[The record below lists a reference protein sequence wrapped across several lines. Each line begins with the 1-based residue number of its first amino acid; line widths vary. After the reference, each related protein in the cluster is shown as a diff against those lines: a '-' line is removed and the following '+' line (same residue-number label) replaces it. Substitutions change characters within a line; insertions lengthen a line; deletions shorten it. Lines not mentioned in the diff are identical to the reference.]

1 MSDPSTGSPS
11 TSSGTGTGTGT
22 GALCSGNPA
31 AEPVEAPTEV
41 LFDPTGLNLAKAIA
55 ESVAHSSPLPPPK
68 PRKAKRTR
76 ASASGRSRSDPTA
89 LGDALGELIAEQ
101 GWTTE
106 VSVHALLG
114 RWPSIV
120 GDAVAQHSTP
130 ESFVAGIVTI
140 RTDSTA
146 WASQL
151 RLMTPQL
158 LAKLN
163 AAVGEGTIKR
173 LTIKGPDAPSW
184 KHGIRSVRD
193 GRGPRD
199 TYG

>member
-1 MSDPSTGSPS
+1 MSGGDDPA
-11 TSSGTGTGTGT
+11 
-22 GALCSGNPA
+22 GAS
-31 AEPVEAPTEV
+31 EDVH
-41 LFDPTGLNLAKAIA
+41 FDPTGLDLARTIA
-55 ESVAHSSPLPPPK
+55 DMVAHSAPLPPPK
-68 PRKAKRTR
+68 VRKPRQTR
-76 ASASGRSRSDPTA
+76 RGASDRGPKGDPTP
-89 LGDALGELIAEQ
+89 LGEALDGLIQEQ
-101 GWTTE
+101 GWSTE

-114 RWPSIV
+114 RWSSLV
-120 GDAVAQHSTP
+120 GDAVAQHSVP
-130 ESFVAGIVTI
+130 ESFLAGVVTV

-163 AAVGEGTIKR
+163 EALGQGTIKR
-173 LTIKGPDAPSW
+173 ITVKGPDAPSW

-193 GRGPRD
+193 GLGPRD

>member
-1 MSDPSTGSPS
+1 MMSDPSTGSPS
-11 TSSGTGTGTGT
+11 TSSGTGTGT

-41 LFDPTGLNLAKAIA
+41 LFDPTGLDLAKAIA

-68 PRKAKRTR
+68 TRKAKRTR

-120 GDAVAQHSTP
+120 GEAVAQHSTP

>member
-1 MSDPSTGSPS
+1 M
-11 TSSGTGTGTGT
+11 
-22 GALCSGNPA
+22 
-31 AEPVEAPTEV
+31 
-41 LFDPTGLNLAKAIA
+41 
-55 ESVAHSSPLPPPK
+55 PPPK

-120 GDAVAQHSTP
+120 GEAVAQHSTP

>member
-1 MSDPSTGSPS
+1 MSGDDRDVTDPEG
-11 TSSGTGTGTGT
+11 GEGG
-22 GALCSGNPA
+22 
-31 AEPVEAPTEV
+31 EPV
-41 LFDPTGLNLAKAIA
+41 LFDPTGLDLARTVA
-55 ESVAHSSPLPPPK
+55 EAVSRNAPLPEPRVAKPK
-68 PRKAKRTR
+68 PRRRPSGRAKRD
-76 ASASGRSRSDPTA
+76 DPTP
-89 LGDALGELIAEQ
+89 LGDALGDLIRER

-114 RWPSIV
+114 RWPSLV
-120 GDAVAQHSTP
+120 GATVADHSLP
-130 ESFVAGIVTI
+130 ESFMAGVITV
-140 RTDSTA
+140 RADSTA

-163 AAVGEGTIKR
+163 EALGQGTIR
-173 LTIKGPDAPSW
+173 RITVKGPDAPTW

>member
-1 MSDPSTGSPS
+1 MAVLAHRLTSVSLPVSDRAPQRPCRPSERLDPGVKKAAGLPS
-11 TSSGTGTGTGT
+11 RRRG
-22 GALCSGNPA
+22 
-31 AEPVEAPTEV
+31 
-41 LFDPTGLNLAKAIA
+41 
-55 ESVAHSSPLPPPK
+55 PLPVQESD
-68 PRKAKRTR
+68 
-76 ASASGRSRSDPTA
+76 ASASALVSRTS
-89 LGDALGELIAEQ
+89 
-101 GWTTE
+101 
-106 VSVHALLG
+106 VSYTHLDVYKRQVHALLG

-120 GDAVAQHSTP
+120 GEAVAQHSTP